1 MRKGLRSKESR
12 LKSLQQRLL
21 SKLLRKLPN
30 KQLRKLK
37 KLQRMRR
44 KPPKMLSLKLRKPI
58 K

>member
-12 LKSLQQRLL
+12 LKSLQQRQL
-21 SKLLRKLPN
+21 SKLRRKLPN

-37 KLQRMRR
+37 KLQRMRK